1 MKIGI
6 AEDHKHLMDS
16 ICKNLAE
23 FEDVE
28 LIFKATNGLEVIQ
41 KCGEQQPDVIL
52 MDINMPLMNGI
63 ETTKKIK
70 HIYPEI
76 KIIMLTVFQ
85 DTDHIFD
92 AIMAGASG
100 YLLKD
105 IKPAKLIAALED
117 VMDGGAPMSPAI
129 ASRTLTLLR
138 GKNEP
143 IVYKE
148 STDDMNLSAREIEIL
163 ESLSNGL
170 NYNQIAENSFISP
183 KTVRKHIENIYKKL
197 HAHNK
202 VEAINI
208 AKKKAII

>member
-6 AEDHKHLMDS
+6 AEDHKHLMES

-23 FEDVE
+23 FDDVE
-28 LIFKATNGLEVIQ
+28 LIFKAANGLEVIQ
-41 KCGEQQPDVIL
+41 KCGEQQPEVIL

-143 IVYKE
+143 VIPKE
-148 STDDMNLSAREIEIL
+148 TTDDSNLSSREIEIL

-170 NYNQIAENSFISP
+170 NYNQIAKNSFNSP

-197 HAHNK
+197 HAHSK
-202 VEAINI
+202 IEAINI
-208 AKKKAII
+208 AKGKAII